1 MKIQQYGPEM
11 EELKRKGMSYQQI
24 AEQIGLSKKQVSN
37 YFTRNNPKR
46 RKDGYRRSRK
56 NDALKTNQALR
67 KELQSLRMEVELLR
81 DFLGAIERK

>member
-11 EELKRKGMSYQQI
+11 EELKRKGKSYQQI

-37 YFTRNNPKR
+37 YFTRNDSKR
-46 RKDGYRRSRK
+46 RKDGCRRSRK